1 MNKDLLTIFEY
12 MEREKGIK
20 RDVVIAAIEEALKT
34 AARKSVTGGADVQV
48 SIDPK
53 SGEIEIVAKKEV
65 VDQVEFPDEEIAH
78 EIAKEIYP
86 ESKIGD
92 FVDIAI
98 DAENFGRIAA
108 GAARQLMTQKLRS
121 AERDVIHEEFR
132 HRINDIVSGTVKR
145 FIRGKGL
152 LIDLGKVEAILPLEN
167 YPKTERYNLGE
178 RVIALLLEVRDTE
191 NGGAEVVLTRSHPEF
206 VEELFQQEVPEL
218 SENVIVIEKIVRDA
232 GYRTKMA
239 VSSTN
244 PRVDPVGSCVG
255 VRGTRVKNVIR
266 ELNNE
271 KIDIFPFS
279 NDSVE
284 LLQNS
289 LDPIEVRK
297 VGIDEEQ
304 NTITFVVEDDD
315 YAKVIGKRGAN
326 LRLSEALTGFGL
338 IVKKLTEY
346 NMEYNI
352 AMEEEK
358 NKVEESGSETLD
370 QELNLEGIN
379 PLLKDS
385 LIQSGFT
392 TLRKIL
398 SATKQE
404 ISEKLSI
411 SEDAVETLL
420 EDLKK
425 TRK

>member
-1 MNKDLLTIFEY
+1 MNKDLITIFEY

-20 RDVVIAAIEEALKT
+20 REVVVAAIEDALKT
-34 AARKSVTGGADVQV
+34 AARKSIHGGVDVEV
-48 SIDPK
+48 SIDSK
-53 SGEIEIVAKKEV
+53 TGEIEIVAKKEV
-65 VDQVEFPDEEIAH
+65 VETVEFPDEEIAF
-78 EIAKEIYP
+78 EIATELYP
-86 ESKIGD
+86 DCKVGD

-98 DAENFGRIAA
+98 EAENFGRIAA
-108 GAARQLMTQKLRS
+108 GAARQLMTQKLRG

-152 LIDLGKVEAILPLEN
+152 LVDLGKVEAVLPLEN

-178 RVIALLLEVRDTE
+178 RVMALLLEVRDTE

-206 VEELFQQEVPEL
+206 VEELFKQEVPEL
-218 SENVIVIEKIVRDA
+218 SEKVVMIEKIVRDA

-244 PRVDPVGSCVG
+244 PKVDPVGSCVG

-279 NDSVE
+279 NDSIE

-289 LDPIEVRK
+289 LDPIEIRK
-297 VGIDEEQ
+297 VGVDEEQ
-304 NTITFVVEDDD
+304 NTVTFVVEDEE

-326 LRLSEALTGFGL
+326 LRLSEALIGYSL

-358 NKVEESGSETLD
+358 IKAEESNDETLD
-370 QELNLEGIN
+370 QELNLERVN

-385 LIQSGFT
+385 LI
-392 TLRKIL
+392 KN
-398 SATKQE
+398 E
-404 ISEKLSI
+404 
-411 SEDAVETLL
+411 
-420 EDLKK
+420 
-425 TRK
+425 